1 MAVVFAVMSLYD
13 LNGCIINFLDP
24 SRIIDRNRKADT
36 LQHVNMTI
44 YDQTKCRHLLAEG
57 NYELEE
63 SQLCAGGEAGRD
75 SCFGD
80 SGSALMADYIDGK
93 NRFETWKLI
102 GLVSFGLSRNKCGV
116 QGSPGIYTRV
126 RDYIPW
132 ILDNVET

>member
-1 MAVVFAVMSLYD
+1 MD
-13 LNGCIINFLDP
+13 HFLDGGG
-24 SRIIDRNRKADT
+24 SHKGGSLADT

-44 YDQTKCRHLLAEG
+44 YDQTKCKNLLTEG
-57 NYELEE
+57 DYELEE

-80 SGSALMADYIDGK
+80 SGSALMADYIDSK

-102 GLVSFGLSRNKCGV
+102 GLVSFGLGKKCGV
-116 QGSPGIYTRV
+116 QGSPGIYTKI

-132 ILDNVET
+132 ILDNVEL